1 MKDYRAFAQLIRLPN
16 LPSALADI
24 CLGALAANALPQQGF
39 AFVFLLLASA
49 CLYSAGMVWNDY
61 FDREQDRRERSFRPL
76 PSGRISERQAKQLGA
91 VLLLLGVL
99 FAAAAGKTSLG
110 LALCLTATILAY
122 DGWLKHT
129 WSGPLAMGAC
139 RFLNVLLGISAS
151 GSLLGGRGVYLAFL
165 VGLYIVGVTWF
176 ARTEAQRS
184 RQNALRG
191 AAALMLLSLLL
202 ALPLPVFLPEGQHS
216 SFLFPFL
223 LVALGFFVGVPAA
236 RAIVDPMPSSV
247 QSAVRRA
254 LIALILLDTVLATA
268 VTGTLGLFL
277 LILFIP
283 SLYLNGRQWL
293 YAT

>member
-24 CLGALAANALPQQGF
+24 CLGALAANALPQEGF

-110 LALCLTATILAY
+110 LALGLTATILAY

-129 WSGPLAMGAC
+129 WFGPLTMGAC

-184 RQNALRG
+184 RQNTLRG
-191 AAALMLLSLLL
+191 AAALILLSLLL

-223 LVALGFFVGVPAA
+223 LVALGFFVGVPAV
-236 RAIVDPMPSSV
+236 RAIATPLPSLV

-268 VTGTLGLFL
+268 VTGTLGLLL

-283 SLYLNGRQWL
+283 SLYLNSRQWL